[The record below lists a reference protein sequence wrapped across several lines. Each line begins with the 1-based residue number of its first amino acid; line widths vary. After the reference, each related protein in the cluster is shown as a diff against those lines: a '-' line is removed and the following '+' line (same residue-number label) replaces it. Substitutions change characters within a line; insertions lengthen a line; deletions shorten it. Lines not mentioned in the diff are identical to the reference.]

1 MQIIQSVV
9 VGEKNNFCNI
19 LKKKSYNCIKYLE
32 MSLIEQIKTAFADA
46 YKAKDMDLKNVIGTI
61 KGEIERTA
69 KDPKNISDDEV
80 TKALKS
86 MLKKHDENPSLTDVE
101 INFIDSILPR
111 QMSEAD
117 VEAKLKELIDG
128 GASHIGQIMGGF
140 KGLNVD
146 MRMVKEKA
154 DSMLAI

>member
-1 MQIIQSVV
+1 
-9 VGEKNNFCNI
+9 
-19 LKKKSYNCIKYLE
+19 
-32 MSLIEQIKTAFADA
+32 MSLIEKIKTAFADA

-61 KGEIERTA
+61 KGEIERSS

-80 TKALKS
+80 TKSLKS
-86 MLKKHDENPSLTDVE
+86 MLKKHAENPSLTEVE
-101 INFIDSILPR
+101 VEFIESILPK

-117 VEAKLKELIDG
+117 VDARLKELIDG

-140 KGLNVD
+140 KGLNAD

-154 DSMLAI
+154 DAALSA

>member
-1 MQIIQSVV
+1 
-9 VGEKNNFCNI
+9 
-19 LKKKSYNCIKYLE
+19 
-32 MSLIEQIKTAFADA
+32 MSLIGKIKTAFADA

-61 KGEIERTA
+61 KGEIERSS

-80 TKALKS
+80 TKSLKS
-86 MLKKHDENPSLTDVE
+86 MLKKHAENPSLTDVE
-101 INFIDSILPR
+101 VSFIESILPK

-117 VEAKLKELIDG
+117 VDARLKELIDG

-140 KGLNVD
+140 KGLNAD

-154 DSMLAI
+154 DAALSA